1 MRTYFSVTYLPNIFI
16 FCIRTVSLKS
26 NDPCF
31 YVFLMEAGVMT
42 FEAHCTSSFEYF
54 KTLIQA
60 FVVVI
65 FVLLSFNI
73 FK

>member
-1 MRTYFSVTYLPNIFI
+1 
-16 FCIRTVSLKS
+16 
-26 NDPCF
+26 
-31 YVFLMEAGVMT
+31 MEAGVMT